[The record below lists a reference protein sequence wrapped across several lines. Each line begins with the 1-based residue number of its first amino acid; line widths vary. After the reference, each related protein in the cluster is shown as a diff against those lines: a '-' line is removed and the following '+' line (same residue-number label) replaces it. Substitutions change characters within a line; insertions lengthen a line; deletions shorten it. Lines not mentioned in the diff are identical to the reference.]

1 MNEVQELL
9 QENLQVAQESRN
21 RWGIGLGLEQMASIA
36 QAEGDHARARQMLQ
50 ESVALYR
57 EIGDL
62 WSLSRALN
70 TLTHHELAQSKI
82 KEAEDSAIKAF
93 KAAAEVDYN
102 LNALEALANLV
113 VIHTQQGKHQIAL
126 ELAYFV
132 LEHSASSQGAKERT
146 EKYA

>member
-1 MNEVQELL
+1 
-9 QENLQVAQESRN
+9 
-21 RWGIGLGLEQMASIA
+21 
-36 QAEGDHARARQMLQ
+36 MLQ

-57 EIGDL
+57 EVGDL

-70 TLTHHELAQSKI
+70 TLTHHELARSEI

-93 KAAAEVDYN
+93 KAAAEVEYN

-126 ELAYFV
+126 ELAYFAI
-132 LEHSASSQGAKERT
+132 EHSASSQNAKERT
-146 EKYA
+146 ENLRVELESQLTPQQIEEARSRAQSMTLQSLLQELTIE